1 MSARTKKRIS
11 RARLGFSREGWRA
24 RVHPAFAG
32 YWKSLKKNW
41 ALAKIKDQKE
51 SESKLQEWA
60 GEFSVASRAL
70 DEAIDGIRSPIGP
83 KIQSAIL
90 KRLDI
95 EGPVFVPPSIPGQ
108 EATFYPENP
117 ESSPIFR
124 KLVFL
129 KYGITF
135 RDLIWKIDIEN
146 NSQAHRQL
154 MAVHRDFW
162 RYKSKGKDFKD
173 LKDLK
178 LKFHWDHFE
187 IITHGFD
194 FGIEHLTLYELAD
207 CLDEICPCGK
217 KHSPEYL
224 KKLRKSIKGMR
235 DRLA

>member
-11 RARLGFSREGWRA
+11 RARLGFSREGWRP

-32 YWKSLKKNW
+32 YWKSLKKNR

-60 GEFSVASRAL
+60 REFSVASRAL
-70 DEAIDGIRSPIGP
+70 DEAIDGIRTPVGL

-95 EGPVFVPPSIPGQ
+95 EGPLFVPPSIPGQ
-108 EATFYPENP
+108 EATFYPGNP

-129 KYGITF
+129 KYAITF
-135 RDLIWKIDIEN
+135 PELIYQIDIEKN
-146 NSQAHRQL
+146 ASAHRQL
-154 MAVHRDFW
+154 MAVHRDYW
-162 RYKSKGKDFKD
+162 RLKSGLAFKDFK
-173 LKDLK
+173 
-178 LKFHWDHFE
+178 LKFSMDHFD
-187 IITHGFD
+187 IITHGAD
-194 FGIEHLTLYELAD
+194 FGLSNLTPDELAE
-207 CLDEICPCGK
+207 CFDEICPCGL

-224 KKLRKSIKGMR
+224 KKLRTRIKHASKS
-235 DRLA
+235 L